1 MIKRKIEIAQLSY
14 NKKNTIKNKISYKQN
29 KKFISSDS
37 DRENSSNSL
46 NYTKR
51 NYDKF
56 KVNEKLKN
64 NLQLFEKIK
73 SLNYTNNK
81 FMSNSYTEYKNLDKL
96 IKLKRFKKKYFDN
109 DLKSKKEKLED
120 NNFIYH

>member
-37 DRENSSNSL
+37 DRENSSYSL

-96 IKLKRFKKKYFDN
+96 IKLKRFKKEIF
-109 DLKSKKEKLED
+109 
-120 NNFIYH
+120 